1 MKSDELLNATTE
13 TLIENEVLEEM
24 ATIGEYKDCVYRIYG
39 NEGNIPHFHILK
51 NNKTIQCVRIDK
63 AEYFTH
69 NGKYT
74 YELNSGERKALIKFL
89 NSKHFNKYPETNWVY
104 VVNQWN
110 LENKN
115 YPISDDLDMPDYTK
129 LKFDK

>member
-1 MKSDELLNATTE
+1 MKNDELLE
-13 TLIENEVLEEM
+13 EVLEEM
-24 ATIGEYKDCVYRIYG
+24 ATIGEYKGYVYRLYG
-39 NEGNIPHFHILK
+39 DDGNIPHFHILK
-51 NNKTIQCVRIDK
+51 DNKTIQCVRIDK

-69 NGKYT
+69 SGKYT
-74 YELNSGERKALIKFL
+74 YELNSEEIKALIKFL
-89 NSKHFNKYPETNWVY
+89 NSRYPVTNWVY

-115 YPISDDLDMPDYTK
+115 YQISDDLDMPDYTK